1 MATRTGKIARLPH
14 ALREEVNRRL
24 LDGQTSRVILGWLN
38 KDAAAVAIWERDFEG
53 VAASA
58 QNLSEWK
65 LGGWKEWRE
74 RKERVENLKTLSAF
88 AHDLTNAGG
97 SLADGAASILSGQIL
112 EALEQAGNLAVT
124 GGSDD
129 AERDPN
135 EGLAKMASAIASLQ
149 KATTARGK
157 LELDKKRVFQKDR
170 QLDLDT
176 QKFEKQTVEKFMAFA
191 QTKEAAE
198 ILNSNAP
205 KGVKMAELRALMFGP
220 VAGKEA
226 ARAK

>member
-24 LDGQTSRVILGWLN
+24 LDGETSRTLLKWLN
-38 KDAAAVAIWERDFEG
+38 ARPDAAAVWERDFEG
-53 VAASA
+53 VPASA

-74 RKERVENLKTLSAF
+74 RKDRVENLKTLSSF
-88 AHDLTNAGG
+88 AHELTNAGG

-135 EGLAKMASAIASLQ
+135 DGLAKMAQAVASLQ

-157 LELDKKRVFQKDR
+157 LELDKKRVLQKDE
-170 QLDLDT
+170 QLALDR
-176 QKFEKQTVEKFMAFA
+176 QKFERQTVEKFMAFA
-191 QTKEAAE
+191 QTKEAAA
-198 ILNSNAP
+198 ILNSG
-205 KGVKMAELRALMFGP
+205 KSQQFKMRELRELMFGK
-220 VAGKEA
+220 VAGEEA
-226 ARAK
+226 S